1 MSGSTHFEVSGHA
14 APSSGAEERAR
25 HLARSVFTVVS
36 TKWGLTVLE
45 EIRQRPRR
53 FRELKRSI
61 GTISDKVL
69 TQTLRRLER
78 NGMVTRRVIDA
89 PILGVEYALTPLGR
103 SLGEPFAAAVAM
115 GPVYLM
121 VLRAMRFPELDDAL
135 RPLVAR
141 VPALGRLLRVG

>member
-1 MSGSTHFEVSGHA
+1 MSGSTHFEVSGDA

-25 HLARSVFTVVS
+25 QLARSVFAVVS

-69 TQTLRRLER
+69 TQTLRDLEAHGLIHR
-78 NGMVTRRVIDA
+78 HDHRSANPRVDYTLTDAGRDLVSTVHGLCDWSRTHLDDLIDA
-89 PILGVEYALTPLGR
+89 PG
-103 SLGEPFAAAVAM
+103 AA
-115 GPVYLM
+115 
-121 VLRAMRFPELDDAL
+121 D
-135 RPLVAR
+135 R
-141 VPALGRLLRVG
+141 V